1 MNKKRFETVKNYPR
15 RYKRHL
21 PNVSK
26 IVNCNTLLDMDRYS
40 NTKNLHKFLEKYKHS
55 HLFHALPIAKV
66 KAKKKKFSKN
76 FSLGKVAASFIR
88 KIFPYT
94 DPSICYRLEV
104 NQSATRS
111 TFLRNKKRVPE
122 CVL

>member
-1 MNKKRFETVKNYPR
+1 MNKKCFETVENYPR

-66 KAKKKKFSKN
+66 KAKKKKFSRKT
-76 FSLGKVAASFIR
+76 FHLAKWQQQASFGGSSPILTL
-88 KIFPYT
+88 PYVT
-94 DPSICYRLEV
+94 DW
-104 NQSATRS
+104 
-111 TFLRNKKRVPE
+111 K
-122 CVL
+122 